1 MIVFRIQGKDFPL
14 DDSVA
19 YRDYYLM
26 GGRAVLADVQWAAVL
41 ADVQSGR
48 LALDDGLA
56 GEIAILDRWVAEA
69 PRKRHY
75 REMARTPGTAVLSGE
90 EFFTHDGGE
99 AIIDALERTGQVARR
114 FLEAFFPRIA
124 DVCKGPPERH
134 PARQH
139 IEGDITIDEVKQLDR
154 KSVV

>member
-1 MIVFRIQGKDFPL
+1 VIVFRIQGKDFPL

-90 EFFTHDGGE
+90 EIFTNRDRIRMFE
-99 AIIDALERTGQVARR
+99 FTPEFNIRYSERAW
-114 FLEAFFPRIA
+114 
-124 DVCKGPPERH
+124 C
-134 PARQH
+134 PA
-139 IEGDITIDEVKQLDR
+139 KYA
-154 KSVV
+154 